1 MHHFMKKLI
10 YSCLLLA
17 LMAVNFSCSKDTN
30 NNTDSPAPV
39 VNVNLIAAKVSGTG
53 IALTDFLSSKDFIQG
68 GAKANAT
75 FTRGTSATISNDTLY
90 IRGIGSLG
98 ADSVMLH
105 LAIKLPAGNSLVGI
119 HPIRYDRNTVAE
131 QAKGA
136 VAFFGNQS
144 LYALFNPYTATVSG
158 ELEIKTFDAA
168 NKTISGNFNFSQTMF
183 AQTIAIT
190 NGSLQKVR
198 IY

>member
-1 MHHFMKKLI
+1 MKKLI

-17 LMAVNFSCSKDTN
+17 LMAVSFSCSKDSN
-30 NNTDSPAPV
+30 NNNANGPEQV
-39 VNVNLIAAKVSGTG
+39 VNVNLISAKVAGTG
-53 IALTDFLSSKDFIQG
+53 IALTDFVSSKEFVQG
-68 GAKANAT
+68 SAKANAA
-75 FTRGTSATISNDTLY
+75 FIRGTSATISNDTLY

-105 LAIKLPAGNSLVGI
+105 LAIKLPAGNALVGI

-158 ELEIKTFDAA
+158 ELEIRTFDAA
-168 NKTISGNFNFSQTMF
+168 NKTISGTFNFSQTMF